1 MAESYAFLN
10 RKDNYAS
17 ERVTVST
24 TEIGGTV
31 ATING
36 TVGAFDPNQQKASA
50 CVVGAVTNGI
60 FYTLDGTTPSS
71 TNGKRLLVNEEL
83 PIAGYQ
89 KVRDFKA
96 VRDGGVDAVID
107 ISYYRG

>member
-1 MAESYAFLN
+1 MSESYAFLN

-24 TEIGGTV
+24 TEIGGTL

-36 TVGAFDPNQQKASA
+36 IVGAFDGKERRADA
-50 CVVGAVTNGI
+50 AVVTAVTNGI

-71 TNGKRLLVNEEL
+71 SNGKRLLLNEEL

-89 KVRDFKA
+89 KIRDFKA

-107 ISYYRG
+107 IAYYRG